1 MAASSFFSG
10 LLWIAFAGSYWLSE
24 RSVLKHGSSD
34 FSKTELVAGHKY
46 RLLLVK
52 IAQGELGLREK
63 TGRNDGERIAEFLA
77 KVGLKKPEPWC
88 AAFISWTFFKAG
100 FERPRSG
107 WSPDL
112 FPDAR
117 LVKSA
122 LPGNVIGIYFP
133 EKKRIAHVG
142 LIEKGDGDWLV
153 SLEGN
158 TNLSGSREGDGVY
171 RKRRHRKSV
180 YKIADWLSNGRRMP

>member
-1 MAASSFFSG
+1 MASNTLFSS
-10 LLWIAFAGSYWLSE
+10 LLWLAFIGSYWLPD
-24 RSVLKHGSSD
+24 RPLLKPLEHTGFKEQQND
-34 FSKTELVAGHKY
+34 LKF

-63 TGRNDGERIAEFLA
+63 TGRNDGERIAEFLIT
-77 KVGLKKPEPWC
+77 VGLKKPEPWC
-88 AAFISWTFFKAG
+88 AAFISWVFAEAG
-100 FERPRSG
+100 FDQPRSG

-112 FPDAR
+112 FPVSRLAR
-117 LVKSA
+117 SA

-142 LIEKGDGDWLV
+142 LIEKEDGDWLV

-158 TNLSGSREGDGVY
+158 TNLTGSREGDGVY
-171 RKRRHRKSV
+171 RKRRHRKSI
-180 YKIADWLSNGRRMP
+180 YKISDWLSNGKRRP

>member
-1 MAASSFFSG
+1 MAASPLLSG
-10 LLWIAFAGSYWLSE
+10 LLWVAFIGSYWLPD
-24 RSVLKHGSSD
+24 RIVLKS
-34 FSKTELVAGHKY
+34 TETILSNAEVVEDRKY
-46 RLLLVK
+46 RVLLVR

-63 TGRNDGERIAEFLA
+63 TGHNDGERIAGFLS

-88 AAFISWTFFKAG
+88 AAFISWVYAEAG
-100 FERPRSG
+100 FEKPRSG

-112 FPDAR
+112 FPVSRLAR
-117 LVKSA
+117 SA

-142 LIEKGDGDWLV
+142 LIERLDGDWVV

-158 TNLSGSREGDGVY
+158 TNITGSREGDGVY
-171 RKRRHRKSV
+171 RKRRHRKTIFR
-180 YKIADWLSNGRRMP
+180 IADWVTKGRRTL

>member
-1 MAASSFFSG
+1 MAAGSLFSG
-10 LLWIAFAGSYWLSE
+10 LLWIAFVGSYWLSD
-24 RSVLKHGSSD
+24 RNMLNQNRDVLSESQHVED
-34 FSKTELVAGHKY
+34 RKT
-46 RLLLVK
+46 RLLLLK
-52 IAQGELGLREK
+52 IAVGELGLREK
-63 TGRNDGERIAEFLA
+63 TGNNDGKRVAEFLA
-77 KVGLKKPEPWC
+77 YVGLKKPEPWC
-88 AAFISWTFFKAG
+88 AAYISWVFGQVG
-100 FERPRSG
+100 FEKPRSG

-112 FPDAR
+112 FPNSRLAR
-117 LVKSA
+117 SA

-142 LIEKGDGDWLV
+142 LIEKQDGDWLL

-180 YKIADWLSNGRRMP
+180 YKIADWVSKGRVVP

>member
-1 MAASSFFSG
+1 MASSTIFST
-10 LLWIAFAGSYWLSE
+10 LLWLAFIGSYWLPDRPLLKPLNQTGFKE
-24 RSVLKHGSSD
+24 QQNDLRS
-34 FSKTELVAGHKY
+34 

-63 TGRNDGERIAEFLA
+63 TGRNDGERIAEFLIT
-77 KVGLKKPEPWC
+77 VGLKNPEPWC
-88 AAFISWTFFKAG
+88 AAFISWVFAKAG
-100 FERPRSG
+100 FDQPRSG

-112 FPDAR
+112 FPVSRLAR
-117 LVKSA
+117 SA

-142 LIEKGDGDWLV
+142 LIEKEDGDWLI

-171 RKRRHRKSV
+171 RKRRHRKSID
-180 YKIADWLSNGRRMP
+180 KISDWLSNGRQRL

>member
-1 MAASSFFSG
+1 MASSTLFSS
-10 LLWIAFAGSYWLSE
+10 LLWLAFIGSYWLPD
-24 RSVLKHGSSD
+24 RAVLKPLGKQGLSTAQNDRKS
-34 FSKTELVAGHKY
+34 

-63 TGRNDGERIAEFLA
+63 TGRNDGKRIGEFLTVA
-77 KVGLKKPEPWC
+77 GLRRPEPWC
-88 AAFISWTFFKAG
+88 AAFVSWVFAEAG
-100 FERPRSG
+100 FEKPRSG

-112 FPDAR
+112 FPVSRLAR
-117 LVKSA
+117 SA

-142 LIEKGDGDWLV
+142 LIEKEDGDWLI

-158 TNLSGSREGDGVY
+158 TNITGSREGDGVY
-171 RKRRHRKSV
+171 RKRRHRKSI
-180 YKIADWLSNGRRMP
+180 YKISDWVSQGRRTL